1 MNNIIYIEFNKSYEN
16 KNYCADVYSHDMKK
30 YRYQTVAGSISDA
43 YNNFVND
50 AVDSGVSIIQCIA
63 VYSGLMAD
71 RDMSQSPVKVW
82 QQENKVSDRL
92 IEY

>member
-1 MNNIIYIEFNKSYEN
+1 LNNIIYIEFNKSYEN

-50 AVDSGVSIIQCIA
+50 AFDSGVSIIQCIA

>member
-1 MNNIIYIEFNKSYEN
+1 MNNIIYIEFNKN
-16 KNYCADVYSHDMKK
+16 KNFSADVYSHDMKK
-30 YRYQTVAGSISDA
+30 YRYQTVAGSVSDA
-43 YNNFVND
+43 YYNFVND
-50 AVDSGVSIIQCIA
+50 AFDSGVSIIQCIA

-82 QQENKVSDRL
+82 RQENKVSYRL